1 MRAPE
6 FFFLQDSIFFK
17 FIVWLLFGINFN
29 KLMLLPLW
37 QGYVCVCVPPCLRAL
52 LSTAGREQVWAGC
65 SYHHHSS
72 KHDCQGCLSTAT
84 TGMAWPCSQPWTS

>member
-37 QGYVCVCVPPCLRAL
+37 QGLGLCTPMSADMIQYSWERTNLRRVQL
-52 LSTAGREQVWAGC
+52 LSPLQQTQ
-65 SYHHHSS
+65 
-72 KHDCQGCLSTAT
+72 LSGLLEH
-84 TGMAWPCSQPWTS
+84 TGVRPGHTPC

>member
-37 QGYVCVCVPPCLRAL
+37 QGYVCVCVCAPMSESTIEHSWERTSLGRVQLPPPLQQA
-52 LSTAGREQVWAGC
+52 
-65 SYHHHSS
+65 
-72 KHDCQGCLSTAT
+72 
-84 TGMAWPCSQPWTS
+84 